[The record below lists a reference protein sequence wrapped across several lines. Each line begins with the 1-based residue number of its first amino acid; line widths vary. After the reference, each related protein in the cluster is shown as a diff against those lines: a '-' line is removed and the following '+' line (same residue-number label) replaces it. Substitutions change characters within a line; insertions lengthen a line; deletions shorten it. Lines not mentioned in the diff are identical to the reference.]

1 MQKRKNS
8 FFRRNWRSIFAF
20 VTYIT
25 DSAAIFGCGIS
36 VWYLLFNYYSG
47 PVLTFGEAVPLI
59 ALIWVMLSF
68 FALVIGLYRQSYP
81 ANSSPQFLMA
91 AKTYVYGIPFI
102 LTIFYLL
109 HMVHIP
115 RSYLILYLFLLPLH
129 FLLGRGILSIVNSIL
144 QELGLGIYNVLVV
157 LHGKISSSLPAQLA
171 NVHTLGYNV
180 IGLVSQTETGPV
192 KNGNF
197 LGKELPIFG
206 FSDLDQ
212 IIQDESIDRVFIPS
226 TSFVVNGF
234 HQIVEKCRNHQVKL
248 KIVSPE
254 ASSLLRMAR
263 VYDIAGI
270 TLYTPF
276 RRRLEFVKRILK
288 RGFDFIGSLL
298 LIVLLSPIY
307 LVTSIAIY
315 LESGW
320 PVVYTQWRSSIKGG
334 KKFKFL
340 KFRSMIHDAEK
351 IREHLTD
358 LNEATGALFKMKN
371 DPRMTRIGRYIRKFS
386 IDELPQ
392 LFNVLR
398 GDMSLVGPRPLPIED
413 FQKVSVGD
421 DVWDAIS
428 DRAKVKPGIT
438 GLWQISGRS
447 DLSFNEMVL
456 LDLYYVEHQSLLFDI
471 EILFETAPAV
481 LFGRGAY

>member
-1 MQKRKNS
+1 MQKRKIP
-8 FFRRNWRSIFAF
+8 FVRRNWRSIFAF
-20 VTYIT
+20 LTYMA
-25 DSAAIFGCGIS
+25 DSTAIFGCGIS
-36 VWYLLFNYYSG
+36 VWYLLFNYYTG
-47 PVLTFGEAVPLI
+47 PVLTLGEALPLI
-59 ALIWVMLSF
+59 AVIWVLLSF
-68 FALVIGLYRQSYP
+68 FALVIGLYRQAYP

-91 AKTYVYGIPFI
+91 GKTYVYGIPFI
-102 LTIFYLL
+102 LALFYLL
-109 HMVHIP
+109 QLVHIP
-115 RSYLILYLFLLPLH
+115 RSYLMLYLFLLPLH
-129 FLLGRGILSIVNSIL
+129 FLLGRGILSIVNLIL
-144 QELGLGIYNVLVV
+144 QELGLGIYNILVV
-157 LHGKISSSLPAQLA
+157 LHGKISKSLPSQLA
-171 NVHTLGYNV
+171 NVHALGYNL
-180 IGLVSQTETGPV
+180 IGLVSQAETGRV

-197 LGKELPIFG
+197 LGKELPIFS
-206 FSDLDQ
+206 FTDLDR
-212 IIQDESIDRVFIPS
+212 IIQDEAIDRIFIPS

-234 HQIVEKCRNHQVKL
+234 HQIVEKCRFHEVKL

-270 TLYTPF
+270 TLYTPS
-276 RRRLEFVKRILK
+276 RRRLEFVKRVLK
-288 RGFDFIGSLL
+288 RGFDLVGSLL
-298 LIVLLSPIY
+298 LILLLTPIY
-307 LVTSIAIY
+307 LVTSLAIY

-320 PVVYTQWRSSIKGG
+320 PIVYTQWRSSIKGG
-334 KKFKFL
+334 KQFKFL
-340 KFRSMIHDAEK
+340 KFRSMIHGAEK

-358 LNEATGALFKMKN
+358 LNEASGALFKMKN
-371 DPRMTRIGRYIRKFS
+371 DPRMTRIGRFIRKFS
-386 IDELPQ
+386 LDELPQ
-392 LFNVLR
+392 LFNVLL
-398 GDMSLVGPRPLPIED
+398 GDMSLVGPRPLPVED

-471 EILFETAPAV
+471 EILFETLPAV